1 MVCVGGGVGG
11 VAAAAAAA
19 ATNILQV
26 HINWLWEA
34 GSRGNSIIRKVDE
47 DRKLDGSHLRQKTAP
62 PRQPSGGEASLCII
76 NELPSARR
84 SAAVF
89 NAGSQNKPVSWS
101 QSGALGRCLR
111 ALPLEEQGR
120 GGNYG
125 LVQPWRADYL
135 LKTFDASHEAI

>member
-1 MVCVGGGVGG
+1 MVCVAGGGWG

-84 SAAVF
+84 SAAVLTP
-89 NAGSQNKPVSWS
+89 ATKQARLVEPIGSA
-101 QSGALGRCLR
+101 GALPPSP
-111 ALPLEEQGR
+111 AI
-120 GGNYG
+120 GGVG
-125 LVQPWRADYL
+125 PRR
-135 LKTFDASHEAI
+135 